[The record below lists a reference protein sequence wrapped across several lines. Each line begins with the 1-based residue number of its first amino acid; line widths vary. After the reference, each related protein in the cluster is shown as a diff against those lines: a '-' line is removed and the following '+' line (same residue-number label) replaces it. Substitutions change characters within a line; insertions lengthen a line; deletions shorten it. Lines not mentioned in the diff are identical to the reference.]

1 MTIPAHIWLIDDNG
15 SPLIGECLMPSRLGS
30 TELKSF
36 NHSVWIPTDHN
47 TGKLT
52 GTRLHV
58 PIRFE
63 KEIDRLTPYLFR
75 AVCEGRIL
83 KEALIKMYKI
93 NDAGIELEYF
103 NIKLENVKITQ
114 ISPVLFPVGIASKH
128 MEEVEIRYESIEWKY
143 TEGNIMYKDSW
154 NERVTA

>member
-1 MTIPAHIWLIDDNG
+1 MSIPAHIWFTDDNG
-15 SPLIGECLMPSRLGS
+15 SPLIGECLMPTRLGS

-63 KEIDRLTPYLFR
+63 KEIDRLTT
-75 AVCEGRIL
+75 IL
-83 KEALIKMYKI
+83 IQGCMSGK
-93 NDAGIELEYF
+93 NIERSC
-103 NIKLENVKITQ
+103 NKNV
-114 ISPVLFPVGIASKH
+114 
-128 MEEVEIRYESIEWKY
+128 
-143 TEGNIMYKDSW
+143 
-154 NERVTA
+154 